1 MKLLYLEA
9 RKGILRR
16 ATFLSLALF
25 LCLNILKIGMDYRS
39 GGIREI
45 MGNTAE
51 MENAFSEIYSHS
63 RGPITLETAGFVVS
77 EYQRLS
83 ALVADGTYS
92 REYQKGTYSGYIFG
106 DYYLF
111 GAYFHKQMSYCV
123 QYHTQMED
131 VLKQET
137 EALAHYQSVG
147 NQRDAARSAYILKHY
162 ADRNIPTYY
171 LTDGWEALIS
181 YDFSDLLILLLLILG
196 VAPSFTREK
205 ETGMTMI
212 LYSSKRGKWP
222 MLLAKCAA
230 VVFYAC
236 LLGTLFSIVNALA
249 ICGLCGFEGGSSP
262 LYAIASYLNTP
273 YFGSIISFYIICS
286 IVKIVGFSIISILLV
301 LLSACCQ
308 RTLYPCLIGVGMIVA
323 LEYLSGWAVSCV
335 WWKAALAAIS
345 PLTLTK
351 VPEFMN
357 GLYGS
362 SVGSIFLLR
371 IYLVLFVQIVL
382 VGGCILAIRRKLC

>member
-16 ATFLSLALF
+16 AAFLSLALF

-45 MGNTAE
+45 EGHTAE
-51 MENAFSEIYSHS
+51 MKNAFSEIYNRS
-63 RGPITLETAGFVVS
+63 RGPITSETAGFVVS

-83 ALVADGTYS
+83 ALVADRTYS
-92 REYQKGTYSGYIFG
+92 REYQEGTYSGHIFG

-123 QYHTQMED
+123 KYRTKMETT
-131 VLKQET
+131 LEQEAK
-137 EALAHYQSVG
+137 ALSLYQSVG

-162 ADRNIPTYY
+162 ADRNIPSYY

-222 MLLAKCAA
+222 MLLAKCGAA
-230 VVFYAC
+230 VFYAC
-236 LLGTLFSIVNALA
+236 SLGALFSVVNALTF
-249 ICGLCGFEGGSSP
+249 CGLCGFEGGNSP

-286 IVKIVGFSIISILLV
+286 IVKMIGFSIISIMLL
-301 LLSACCQ
+301 LLSACFQ
-308 RTLYPCLIGVGMIVA
+308 RTLYPCLVGIGMVVA
-323 LEYLSGWAVSCV
+323 LEYFSGWATSCI

-351 VPEFMN
+351 APELMN

-371 IYLVLFVQIVL
+371 MYLVLFVQIVL
-382 VGGCILAIRRKLC
+382 AGGCILAIRRKSC

>member
-45 MGNTAE
+45 MGNTVE
-51 MENAFSEIYSHS
+51 MENAFSEIYSRS
-63 RGPITLETAGFVVS
+63 RGPITSETAGFVVS

-83 ALVADGTYS
+83 TLVADRTYS
-92 REYQKGTYSGYIFG
+92 HEYQEGTYSGYIFG

-131 VLKQET
+131 VLEQET

-162 ADRNIPTYY
+162 ADRNVSSYY

-236 LLGTLFSIVNALA
+236 LLGTIFSIVNALV

-308 RTLYPCLIGVGMIVA
+308 RTLYPCLIGVGMSVA

-351 VPEFMN
+351 VPELMN

-362 SVGSIFLLR
+362 SVESIFLLR